1 MNHTP
6 KSRMLNAY
14 RGLASDRPPVAPEFW
29 TYFPARILGVPMIE
43 FEREI
48 PFWQSLKYVFEKFEC
63 EGWGLSF
70 PLVRNQ
76 NLVVRRSLNGYE
88 ETSEYNYKGNI
99 YTSKKMYSNEEPSW
113 VTQPLVQNEKELPRI
128 IDMLLDMENEFS
140 CPDMER
146 EHALTGDSFLL
157 EAWCGLPF
165 FDFFAGLLG
174 FEKAVL
180 YFMDEDPAVLEGYRK
195 KYIEY
200 QLRLVDILS
209 ENTSFE
215 SFMIG
220 CSYSCNSLIGRNMW
234 CRWDKP
240 YIRAM
245 AEKIH
250 SRGKLLHI
258 HFHGKSI
265 ESVQDFVEMG
275 IDAVCPFERP
285 SGGDIEGIAGLKKV
299 RDLLGNKVTFN
310 GNVHTVETLIFG
322 SPAKVRSE
330 VREIKEA
337 FCASNRYIIGS
348 GDQVGGETPLENIY
362 AMIEEAKK

>member
-1 MNHTP
+1 
-6 KSRMLNAY
+6 MLSAY

-29 TYFPARILGVPMIE
+29 TYFPAKILGLPMIE

-48 PFWQSLKYVFEKFEC
+48 PFWQSLKQVFEKFSC
-63 EGWGLSF
+63 EGWGASF
-70 PLVRNQ
+70 PQIQNQ
-76 NLVVRRSLNGYE
+76 NLSVNRSLNGYE
-88 ETSEYNYKGNI
+88 ETIKYNYKGHVF
-99 YTSKKMYSNEEPSW
+99 TTKKMYSKEEPSW
-113 VTQPLVQNEKELPRI
+113 ITKHLAEDETQLPGV
-128 IDMLLDMENEFS
+128 IDMLLDMENEFNS
-140 CPDMER
+140 PAIER

-165 FDFFAGLLG
+165 FDFIAELTG

-180 YFMDEDPAVLEGYRK
+180 YFMDEDPPVLERYRK
-195 KYIEY
+195 RYQEY
-200 QLRLVDILS
+200 QLRFIDILCRQ
-209 ENTSFE
+209 TSFE
-215 SFMIG
+215 SFVIG
-220 CSYSCNSLIGRNMW
+220 CSYSCNSLIGRNLW
-234 CRWDKP
+234 LRWDKP

-265 ESVQDFVEMG
+265 ESVSDFVEMG
-275 IDAVCPFERP
+275 VDAVCPFERP
-285 SGGDIEGIAGLKKV
+285 PGGDIEGIAGLKKV
-299 RDLLGNKVTFN
+299 RDLLDNKVTFN

-322 SPAKVRSE
+322 NPEKVRSE

-337 FCASNRYIIGS
+337 FHTSNRYIIGS
-348 GDQVGGETPLENIY
+348 GDQVGGETPLENIV